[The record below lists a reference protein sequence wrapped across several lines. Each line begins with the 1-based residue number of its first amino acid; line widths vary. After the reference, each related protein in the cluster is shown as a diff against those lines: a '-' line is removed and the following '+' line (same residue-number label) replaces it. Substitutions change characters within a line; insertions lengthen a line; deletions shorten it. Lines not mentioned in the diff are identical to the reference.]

1 MSRIRVFIY
10 CLLLGCIL
18 APPAPAPASDAAARD
33 KYARAD
39 ACRAALLKNK
49 NRMQHRQDWQVC
61 IDKFMAVYRQ
71 DPSGGWAAAGLYMA
85 ANLQYDLYEYSGMAA
100 DRKESFDLY
109 RRIIKRFPS
118 SQYRKRAEKALQTYA
133 RAESTSKSSPAT
145 STAKGKY
152 LRGKSCYEK
161 LQKNTKKQKFR
172 HNWTRC
178 IERFEAAHRRDPEGP
193 WAAASRYR
201 MAELYLGLY
210 KHSRKSS
217 DRKEAIRIFRKI
229 VADFPESRYHS
240 KASEKLDALAPGRAA
255 PAARPA
261 PPPSPRASE
270 PGGGGKREVS
280 KLRFWSNPSY
290 TRVVIDV
297 DAQTTF
303 KHRLLNKDPA
313 HDKPQRIYVDLDKC
327 RLAKNIEKKKVVN
340 DNLLSDIRLGQNT
353 RDTVRAVVDIKTF
366 EKYNVFSLRNP
377 FRVVIDVWGKAR
389 DKAPTT
395 AASARPEIDDDLPP
409 SALTRQ
415 LALGVSR
422 IIIDPG
428 HGGKDH
434 GAPGF
439 IKGVREKDVVLAI
452 GKKLAEKIQKTL
464 KCEVVMTRTRD
475 TFLSLEERTALANTR
490 NGDLFIS
497 IHTNAHK
504 NRGAYGIETYFL
516 NLATDDE
523 AILVAARENATSA
536 KNISDLES
544 ILNDLMQNAKINES
558 SRLAAH
564 IQDSVYGNLRKRYKK
579 VKSKGVK
586 QAPFYVLL
594 GAQMPAVLIETSFI
608 SNKRECKRLTNAKYQ
623 DRLCEGILNGIRKY
637 IDETAP
643 SAFAIP
649 LVRDGA
655 EG

>member
-1 MSRIRVFIY
+1 MARKYTLLCCLVFGW
-10 CLLLGCIL
+10 LLAS
-18 APPAPAPASDAAARD
+18 APPASATNAAARN
-33 KYARAD
+33 KYAKAES
-39 ACRAALLKNK
+39 CRNALLKSK

-61 IDKFMAVYRQ
+61 IDKFMDVYRHN
-71 DPSGGWAAAGLYMA
+71 PSGAWAPAGLYMA
-85 ANLQYDLYEYSGMAA
+85 ANLQYDLYKYSGMAA

-109 RRIIKRFPS
+109 RRIIKRFPKS
-118 SQYRKRAEKALQTYA
+118 NYRRMAEKALKTYA
-133 RAESTSKSSPAT
+133 RAETTNNGSAAADA
-145 STAKGKY
+145 AKAKY
-152 LRGKSCYEK
+152 VRGKTCFEDLKKHPIKKK
-161 LQKNTKKQKFR
+161 LR

-178 IERFEAAHRRDPEGP
+178 INRFDAALDRDPRGP

-201 MAELYLGLY
+201 IAELYLGLY
-210 KHSRKSS
+210 KYSRRSS
-217 DRKEAIRIFRKI
+217 DRKAAIRHLRSII
-229 VADFPESRYHS
+229 TGFPKSRYH
-240 KASEKLDALAPGRAA
+240 AMALEKLGDLDPGAV
-255 PAARPA
+255 PSSPA
-261 PPPSPRASE
+261 PPPTPITAPKPAAVGGEGNSE
-270 PGGGGKREVS
+270 VT

-297 DAQTTF
+297 DEQTTF
-303 KHRLLNKDPA
+303 NHKLLNKDPA
-313 HDKPQRIYVDLDKC
+313 HDKPQRIYVDLDDS
-327 RLAKNIEKKKVVN
+327 RLAKNIQKTTMVD
-340 DNLLSDIRLGQNT
+340 DNLLADIRMGQYT
-353 RDTVRAVVDIKTF
+353 RDTVRVVVDIKTF
-366 EKYNVFSLRNP
+366 EYHTVFSLRNP
-377 FRVVIDVWGKAR
+377 FRVVIDVWGKSI
-389 DKAPTT
+389 KKEPP
-395 AASARPEIDDDLPP
+395 PEAVSPAINEDLPP

-415 LALGVSR
+415 LQLGVSR

-434 GAPGF
+434 GAPGYY
-439 IKGVREKDVVLAI
+439 KGVREKDITLAI
-452 GKKLAEKIQKTL
+452 GKKLAEKIRNTL

-475 TFLSLEERTALANTR
+475 SFLSLEERTAMANTR

-504 NRGAYGIETYFL
+504 NRKAYGIETYFL

-558 SRLAAH
+558 SRLATH
-564 IQDSVYGNLRKRYKK
+564 IQDSLYVGLKKKYKK
-579 VKSKGVK
+579 IKSKGVK

-608 SNKRECKRLTNAKYQ
+608 SNKRECKRLTNPKYQ
-623 DRLCEGILNGIRKY
+623 DRLCEGILKGIRKY

-643 SAFAIP
+643 SALIP
-649 LVRDGA
+649 RDRDKA